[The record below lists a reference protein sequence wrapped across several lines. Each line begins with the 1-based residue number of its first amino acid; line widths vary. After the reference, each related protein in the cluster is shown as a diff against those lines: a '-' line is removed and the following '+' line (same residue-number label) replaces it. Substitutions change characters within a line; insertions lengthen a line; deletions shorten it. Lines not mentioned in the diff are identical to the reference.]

1 MLTEYPGTVL
11 VFLHGSGVTAFG
23 MEKLLAK
30 CVKSPPFPVVLP
42 SAPMQTYRS
51 FIFFESKVKFRLGL
65 MVQSNRCGI
74 RGLSW
79 TYKASMK
86 TLMALIIWLKSST
99 S

>member
-51 FIFFESKVKFRLGL
+51 FIFFKSKGMFRIGL
-65 MVQSNRCGI
+65 MVQSNRFGI

-86 TLMALIIWLKSST
+86 TLMA
-99 S
+99 

>member
-1 MLTEYPGTVL
+1 MLAEYPGNVL

-30 CVKSPPFPVVLP
+30 CVESPPFPVVLP
-42 SAPMQTYRS
+42 SAPMQIYRS
-51 FIFFESKVKFRLGL
+51 FNFFEPKGKFWLGL
-65 MVQSNRCGI
+65 MVQSNRFGI